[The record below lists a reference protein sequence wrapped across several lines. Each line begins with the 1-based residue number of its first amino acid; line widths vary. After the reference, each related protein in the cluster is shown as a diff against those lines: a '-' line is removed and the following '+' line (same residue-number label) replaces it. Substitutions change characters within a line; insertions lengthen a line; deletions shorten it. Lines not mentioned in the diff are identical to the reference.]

1 MRLHTDH
8 RRAGASYHES
18 TTHVIRVRHRV
29 CVYARPFKAV
39 YCHHSTATRLRYGLT
54 PYVRASA
61 MDRAPFKL
69 SLMCKDKHD
78 LCKGSALRDSR
89 GFLLV
94 ADTKPTPTPTRFSGV
109 GACRWAFYRHRQ
121 PFRVLVLPTRPM
133 EPQVSLS
140 VGTQP
145 LPYACRPRLSS
156 PTPSSLDNFRTR
168 LWFIS
173 MKS

>member
-39 YCHHSTATRLRYGLT
+39 YCQHSTATRLRYGLT

-94 ADTKPTPTPTRFSGV
+94 VPTRN
-109 GACRWAFYRHRQ
+109 RHRHRRDFPVSALVGGPSTDTDS
-121 PFRVLVLPTRPM
+121 PFVLVLPTRPM

>member
-1 MRLHTDH
+1 
-8 RRAGASYHES
+8 
-18 TTHVIRVRHRV
+18 VIRVRHRV

-121 PFRVLVLPTRPM
+121 PFRVGSTDKANGAAGF
-133 EPQVSLS
+133 S
-140 VGTQP
+140 VGWHP
-145 LPYACRPRLSS
+145 APAIRMPA
-156 PTPSSLDNFRTR
+156 TPVLTDT
-168 LWFIS
+168 L
-173 MKS
+173 